1 MSQSI
6 GLQATLNTSNF
17 ESGVRRYLRGTDRM
31 VDGSRNANREMGKM
45 GNVSLGGAT
54 GAVGGL
60 TTAVAA
66 VGAAALA
73 AATAVIG
80 IGVASIQMAATFE
93 QSMADV
99 AASLGEELGDIG
111 ELSDYVLDL
120 SIDPNLTVSAIE
132 GAAAAEMLGKNG
144 INMEEQLGGALKTVV
159 ELSNATG
166 SDFKTSAD
174 IATDAMAI
182 FGIEARNMGE
192 VGDSIVGTLNRSKH
206 SINSYKYAMAN
217 SAQDVKNYGMDI
229 DDMNTA
235 LVATAYAF
243 PSGMK
248 QGTAFGAMI
257 NRLVAPTDKA
267 KEKMAELGIKVFNT
281 DETFKPLMET
291 VEDFDK
297 ALYSHIDTLTQV
309 GGLNKDQTEEL
320 EDWERQ
326 LESNRKTI
334 TAWAENTSMA
344 AISSTAEEREMKE
357 IRLQIQK
364 DNIEANIARLEAI
377 ESTGK
382 VVKGTRTLTEAEREH
397 AKEIIFGAE
406 AKEFYNAISGKT
418 LVSME
423 KLKNQVSQE
432 GQAAMAAA
440 TKTDTLS
447 ASWKN
452 FKDILEAAKIVV
464 GSPFLTILKDKLNGI
479 NDAMAFYLG
488 SLRDVGAGGLAIAL
502 GLNAETVGI
511 VNQVADAFDQGLV
524 PAMSKFYDLVLSDA
538 SLDDITHGIIETL
551 LNPKLNEQVSQ
562 AGLVTGQT
570 FGIIFKDYLFNS
582 DFIKPLIEGMARCLI
597 TSFVAISTI
606 GATFVAN
613 IIAGIVEAMGGG
625 KYKVMAID
633 EFIALAIDIGN
644 ALDKAI
650 IYLAGP
656 EFATK
661 VFDAMTGV
669 FDDIYD
675 YLVGHSVVPDTVNEI
690 LAWWD
695 LLVEGTA
702 SRLGSL
708 FDAMPEM
715 PDFGIGDTVN
725 EILAWWDL
733 LVEGTEERLGS
744 LFDAMPEMLDFGFG
758 DMMPEMPDLGM
769 LSEMFTTESLTIV
782 NTTLLSFLEILPNVN
797 IAFGDLS
804 TALSNLANTI
814 TMMTLPSVSLLI
826 GKIDT
831 GLTPATI
838 QLSRNTRLLTID
850 MLGLYNILLLV
861 TEASRQAES
870 ASKRIKNA
878 MKLEMEVVKELTG
891 FYLALAAAIRDVAT
905 AIREVATA
913 ISEVAMARGLNSI
926 LTGGGEQEGAGFAGG
941 GQFVVP
947 SGYSNPSGG
956 MPIRVHSGEL
966 VSILTRAQTQ
976 KWRSNRSSKHYNSK
990 TVSNKSTANTYNLAV
1005 TSDRPVQSLERSFA
1019 LMRAKG

>member
-1 MSQSI
+1 MSQTI

-17 ESGVRRYLRGTDRM
+17 ESGVRRYLSGTDRM
-31 VDGSRNANREMGKM
+31 VDGSRNANS
-45 GNVSLGGAT
+45 SLSSLSS
-54 GAVGGL
+54 VRLGGL

-73 AATAVIG
+73 TATAVIG

-99 AASLGEELGDIG
+99 AASLGKGLGDIG

-132 GAAAAEMLGKNG
+132 GAGAAEMLGKNG
-144 INMEEQLGGALKTVV
+144 IKMGEQLGGALKTVV

-174 IATDAMAI
+174 VATDAMAI

-267 KEKMAELGIKVFNT
+267 KEKIAELGVKVFNT
-281 DETFKPLMET
+281 DGTFKPLMET

-297 ALYSHIDTLTQV
+297 ALYSHINTLTQV
-309 GGLNKDQTEEL
+309 GGLTKDQTEEL

-344 AISSTAEEREMKE
+344 AISSTAEQREAKE

-364 DNIEANIARLEAI
+364 DNIEANIARLKAI
-377 ESTGK
+377 ELTGK

-406 AKEFYNAISGKT
+406 AKEFYNAISGET
-418 LVSME
+418 LVSMG
-423 KLKNQVSQE
+423 KLKKQVSQE

-464 GSPFLTILKDKLNGI
+464 GSPFLTILKDELNGI

-488 SLRDVGAGGLAIAL
+488 SLRGGGMGGLAIAL
-502 GLNAETVGI
+502 GFNAETVGKI
-511 VNQVADAFDQGLV
+511 NQVTNAFSEGLT
-524 PAMSKFYDLVLSDA
+524 PAISKFYDLVLSDLPSIDMATIEATGQNMGTALGQSISNAIGQA
-538 SLDDITHGIIETL
+538 SVALEIIGNLAAALGRASADFLIVGGVFTANLISGMVQGFGGPQLEVMTLELAGQIASQLDTALNQKLIEMDTSDVISAIGNSL
-551 LNPKLNEQVSQ
+551 IALVQ
-562 AGLVTGQT
+562 AGGIFLTTGGEIVAQ
-570 FGIIFKDYLFNS
+570 IFS
-582 DFIKPLIEGMARCLI
+582 GMSGGLAVM
-597 TSFVAISTI
+597 SF
-606 GATFVAN
+606 
-613 IIAGIVEAMGGG
+613 
-625 KYKVMAID
+625 D
-633 EFIALAIDIGN
+633 EFSQLAKDIY
-644 ALDKAI
+644 K
-650 IYLAGP
+650 YLNQSLVEGDP
-656 EFATK
+656 LN
-661 VFDAMTGV
+661 VFWSYVTGV

-695 LLVEGTA
+695 LLIEGTA

-715 PDFGIGDTVN
+715 P
-725 EILAWWDL
+725 
-733 LVEGTEERLGS
+733 
-744 LFDAMPEMLDFGFG
+744 DFGFG

-826 GKIDT
+826 GRIDT

-838 QLSRNTRLLTID
+838 QLSGNTRLLTID
-850 MLGLYNILLLV
+850 MSGLYNILLLV
-861 TEASRQAES
+861 TEATMQAEK
-870 ASKRIKNA
+870 ASKKARKA
-878 MKLEMEVVKELTG
+878 YKEEGEMVQKLTK
-891 FYLALAAAIRDVAT
+891 FYRALAAAIREAN
-905 AIREVATA
+905 R
-913 ISEVAMARGLNSI
+913 ARGGPGVLAD
-926 LTGGGEQEGAGFAGG
+926 AGFAGG

-947 SGYSNPSGG
+947 AGYSNPAGG

-976 KWRSNRSSKHYNSK
+976 KWRSSNRSSKHYNSK